1 MVRTSNTMKA
11 SSFVIIFFRFVPLMF
26 LISSCYYNKR
36 LVYLQDKHFS
46 EHKPTIVESKR
57 TVYLLQPADIL
68 SVQIKNAAEKEVSGM
83 FNISTQ
89 NVMLASPGTLF
100 LEGYSIDA
108 SGKIT
113 LPILGEL
120 VVKGMT
126 VEEAQQL
133 IQTNANKY
141 FNNAIVIVKLI
152 SFKVTVL
159 GEVKNPGY
167 YFIYNNQ
174 ATALE
179 ALGMAG
185 DLTNVGNRRNVK
197 LLRQRASGTEVI
209 LLDLTKSD
217 LLKSEYFFLK
227 PGDVLYVEPLKARSK
242 RANLELLNVLF
253 AATTTLILIF
263 SYVNNQ
269 K

>member
-1 MVRTSNTMKA
+1 
-11 SSFVIIFFRFVPLMF
+11 MF
-26 LISSCYYNKR
+26 LTSSCYYNKR
-36 LVYLQDKHFS
+36 LVYLQDRHFS
-46 EHKPTIVESKR
+46 ENKSTLVENKR
-57 TVYLLQPADIL
+57 TPYQLQPADVL
-68 SVQIKNAAEKEVSGM
+68 SVQIKSSAEKEVSGI

-89 NVMLASPGTLF
+89 NLMVANQGTLF
-100 LEGYSIDA
+100 LEGYSIDP

-120 VVKGMT
+120 MVKGLT
-126 VEEAQQL
+126 VEEVQQF
-133 IQTNANKY
+133 IQSNANKY
-141 FNNAIVIVKLI
+141 FNNAIVIVKLV

-167 YFIYNNQ
+167 YFVYNNQ

-185 DLTNVGNRRNVK
+185 DLTTFGNRRNIK
-197 LLRQRASGTEVI
+197 LLRQHISGTEVI
-209 LLDLTKSD
+209 LLDLTNPE
-217 LLKSEYFFLK
+217 LLKSDYFYLK

-242 RANLELLNVLF
+242 RANLELLSLVF
-253 AATTTLILIF
+253 AAVTAAVLIF
-263 SYVNNQ
+263 SYVNP